1 MEGPAVRRRF
11 LGNVFR
17 QSVLAGLKTRSRG
30 KAQYVPIGVAR
41 TRLSIFR
48 ESVTGAI
55 DGGCG
60 LPYIHCTMQA
70 KSFDQLLQ
78 EYRQAIDAWVAA
90 IRAEEALANDDH
102 SMVEMEKWDAAGF
115 TEHDAEAAAKKARD
129 QYKNALRKKNYGF

>member
-1 MEGPAVRRRF
+1 MLSLAVAALFSTERSGGFENPLPLEG
-11 LGNVFR
+11 GT
-17 QSVLAGLKTRSRG
+17 S
-30 KAQYVPIGVAR
+30 IGVAR

-70 KSFDQLLQ
+70 KNFDQLLQ

-115 TEHDAEAAAKKARD
+115 VTHDAEAVAKKARD
-129 QYKNALRKKNYGF
+129 RYKNELRKKNYGF